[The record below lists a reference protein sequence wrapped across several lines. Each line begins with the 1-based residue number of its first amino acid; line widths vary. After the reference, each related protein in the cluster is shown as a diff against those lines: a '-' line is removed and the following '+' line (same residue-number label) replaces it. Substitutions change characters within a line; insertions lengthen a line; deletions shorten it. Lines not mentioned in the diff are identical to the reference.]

1 MGIIDYI
8 FGSKKHKVKD
18 STKPVAKVE
27 PSDTVSQIAVVSPE
41 ETDNLRDYADKGT
54 PVFVVGGDFANKQVI
69 LVSKPSKVTHKEYRG
84 KTYPVVTVDRI
95 ALGTCPPITFWDGM
109 PEDERKRRDEA
120 LVRNG
125 RVAKA
130 EREYFKLH
138 QYEPGFEP
146 HRYQKP
152 KEIADLVSAKK
163 EEPVEVLKP
172 KPTPKSATTTG
183 TKPLGAEP
191 AKQNHPTHVPKWEDY
206 DEEEPQETKATEA
219 GLRRYLNIDKTDTLY
234 WKYMQIKKA
243 LPPYDMLGSVNNL
256 PQKPVADMRE
266 LLAEIKEQFNK
277 ADGYMRQK
285 DFRSAAAIYQNLV
298 ANNYW
303 EPEPYSALI
312 EIFARA
318 GRHGDAQAIRQKGIS
333 NLNSIQRRMK
343 NELLEAARKIDA
355 EDLALDIIKKGEK
368 VVYGLGLYTV
378 YDPFPCIEQWQKEL
392 LLNED

>member
-1 MGIIDYI
+1 MGI
-8 FGSKKHKVKD
+8 FGSIFGRRKD
-18 STKPVAKVE
+18 LTKPVAKVE
-27 PSDTVSQIAVVSPE
+27 SADTVSQIAVVSPE
-41 ETDNLRDYADKGT
+41 ETDNLRDYADKDT

-109 PEDERKRRDEA
+109 PEDERERREEA
-120 LVRNG
+120 LVRNS
-125 RVAKA
+125 REAKA
-130 EREYFKLH
+130 ERGYFKLH

-152 KEIADLVSAKK
+152 KEIGELASAKK
-163 EEPVEVLKP
+163 EETIDVPKS
-172 KPTPKSATTTG
+172 KPTPKSSTTTG
-183 TKPLGAEP
+183 AKPLGSEP
-191 AKQNHPTHVPKWEDY
+191 AKPNHPTHVPKWEDY
-206 DEEEPQETKATEA
+206 DEEEPEETKATEA
-219 GLRRYLNIDKTDTLY
+219 GSRRYLNIDKADTLY

-256 PQKPVADMRE
+256 PQKPVANMRE
-266 LLAEIKEQFNK
+266 LLAEIQEQLNK
-277 ADGYMRQK
+277 ADGYMRQE
-285 DFRSAAAIYQNLV
+285 DYRSAAAIYQNLV

-312 EIFARA
+312 EIFSRA

-333 NLNSIQRRMK
+333 NLNSVQRRMR

>member
-1 MGIIDYI
+1 MGILNYI
-8 FGSKKHKVKD
+8 FGSKKQKEKD
-18 STKPVAKVE
+18 SIKPVAKVE
-27 PSDTVSQIAVVSPE
+27 SNADVSQIAVVSPE
-41 ETDNLRDYADKGT
+41 ESDNLRDHADKGT

-109 PEDERKRRDEA
+109 PEYERKRRDEA
-120 LVRNG
+120 LVRNDKE
-125 RVAKA
+125 AKV
-130 EREYFKLH
+130 EKEYFKLH
-138 QYEPGFEP
+138 QFDPDFEP

-152 KEIADLVSAKK
+152 KEIAELASAKK
-163 EEPVEVLKP
+163 EETIDVPKP
-172 KPTPKSATTTG
+172 KPTPKSSTTTG
-183 TKPLGAEP
+183 TKPLGSEP
-191 AKQNHPTHVPKWEDY
+191 AKPNHPTHVPKWEDY
-206 DEEEPQETKATEA
+206 DEEEPEETKATEA
-219 GLRRYLNIDKTDTLY
+219 GSRRFLNIDKADTLY
-234 WKYMQIKKA
+234 WKYMQIKKV

-266 LLAEIKEQFNK
+266 LLAEIQEQLNK
-277 ADGYMRQK
+277 ADGYMRQE
-285 DFRSAAAIYQNLV
+285 DYRSATAIYQNLV

-312 EIFARA
+312 EIFSRA
-318 GRHGDAQAIRQKGIS
+318 GRHGDAQAIRLKGIS
-333 NLNSIQRRMK
+333 NLNSVQRRMR